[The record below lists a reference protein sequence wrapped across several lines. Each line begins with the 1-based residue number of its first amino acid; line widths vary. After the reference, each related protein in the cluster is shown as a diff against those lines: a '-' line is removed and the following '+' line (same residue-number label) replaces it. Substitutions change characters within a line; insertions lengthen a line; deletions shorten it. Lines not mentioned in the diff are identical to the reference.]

1 MGDNPLQEHQE
12 AAEQAH
18 EGNKRAA
25 LLVAALAA
33 ILALSEQGAKH
44 AEMRVDDSS
53 IAATDTWA
61 QYQAKSTRVSMAHD
75 FADLVAAF
83 PAPADPQAAA
93 RMTSLQA
100 RLATDLKH
108 YDSGPDGRPA
118 IATHAAD
125 LEHARDHAL
134 SRAHAFD
141 NAAASLELGIV
152 LVTASVIVGVTGLL
166 WFGAALGALG
176 VVLAVLALVAPSI
189 AAF

>member
-1 MGDNPLQEHQE
+1 MDNPLQEHAE

-33 ILALSEQGAKH
+33 VLALAEQGAKH
-44 AEMRVDDSS
+44 AEMRVEDSS

-61 QYQAKSTRVSMAHD
+61 QYQAKSTRATMAHD
-75 FADLVAAF
+75 FADLVAAL
-83 PAPADPQAAA
+83 PAAGDPTAAA
-93 RMTSLQA
+93 RMTGLQNK
-100 RLATDLKH
+100 LAADLKR
-108 YDSGPDGRPA
+108 YDTGPEGRAA
-118 IATHAAD
+118 IATRAAD
-125 LEHARDHAL
+125 LEHERDHAL
-134 SRAHAFD
+134 QRAHAFD

-166 WFGAALGALG
+166 WCGAALGALG
-176 VVLAVLALVAPSI
+176 LAFAVLALTAPAL